1 MLGKY
6 RGKMLGLL
14 WDFFVFKILISCW
27 KFNVK
32 SWECSSQYCK
42 ISWENVGPSLGFPST
57 PKCRFY
63 FGNLTPYYR
72 SVSCNTESQIGNC
85 WELFGIL
92 NALNITISFNE
103 NKVRILGMFIPIL
116 ETLGPVLNCIA
127 VDVSNV

>member
-1 MLGKY
+1 MEKCWAYFGI
-6 RGKMLGLL
+6 
-14 WDFFVFKILISCW
+14 FFVSKILNSVW
-27 KFNVK
+27 EFKVK

-42 ISWENVGPSLGFPST
+42 ISWENVGPSLGFPPT
-57 PKCRFY
+57 PKCCFY

-72 SVSCNTESQIGNC
+72 SVSCNTEIQIGNC

-103 NKVRILGMFIPIL
+103 NKVGILGMFIPIL
-116 ETLGPVLNCIA
+116 ETLGPILNCIA

>member
-1 MLGKY
+1 MEKCWAYFGI
-6 RGKMLGLL
+6 
-14 WDFFVFKILISCW
+14 FFVSKILISFW
-27 KFNVK
+27 EFNVK

-42 ISWENVGPSLGFPST
+42 ISWENVGPSLGFPPT
-57 PKCRFY
+57 PKCCFY

-72 SVSCNTESQIGNC
+72 RVSCNTESQIGNC

-103 NKVRILGMFIPIL
+103 NKVGILGMFIPIL
-116 ETLGPVLNCIA
+116 ETLGPILNCIA